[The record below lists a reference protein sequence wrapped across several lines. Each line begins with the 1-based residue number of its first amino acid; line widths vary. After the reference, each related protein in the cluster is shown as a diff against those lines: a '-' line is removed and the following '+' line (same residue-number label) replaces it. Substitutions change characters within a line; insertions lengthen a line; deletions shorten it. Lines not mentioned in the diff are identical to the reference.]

1 MRTFFFGNKTKT
13 TTSLFFSIHDG
24 VNVRNTLISDQQL
37 HIIYIIEENNYTHPP
52 PPKKGITS
60 PICVPFTVAQNET
73 FTTVMHICYIHCK
86 NTVALSLSI
95 WSHGTFGLITNHK

>member
-37 HIIYIIEENNYTHPP
+37 HIIYIIEENNNP
-52 PPKKGITS
+52 PPKKKES
-60 PICVPFTVAQNET
+60 PPPYV
-73 FTTVMHICYIHCK
+73 Y
-86 NTVALSLSI
+86 LSL
-95 WSHGTFGLITNHK
+95 WLKMRLLQP